1 MSKFQK
7 NSLLHSINLF
17 VLFLLINSIN
27 TNVVVKAGS
36 EINITCDRNIYYILI
51 DVVFSEKPPKE
62 LYPFTLYLASPEK
75 LSLKCMLDYN
85 KAKIYCMRSFSDEVD
100 LIEEGTYFQF
110 PYPFPDIEDITWDY
124 ETFLDKV
131 YRRVWNAKSI
141 CGNENVFNT
150 TDINYKKWQM
160 EGSLTSLN
168 NGNCVPASISNADIH
183 KYNFDMIVSL
193 SEGEIIDLLKNNKDN
208 EIEILQ
214 EIWVPLLPRE
224 EKKAKKKSIERSFP
238 FAYCLPSEKVT
249 QTNYQNYKLNC
260 YIPIQ
265 QSTIF
270 NGVIRMSS
278 FFDKLYIK
286 QGNKAS
292 IVTIYINIS
301 GLEGKTYVSLDE
313 TDSGI
318 ICPNQPVFDIESKNA
333 IMMGLYYNETNKYT
347 FFLTG
352 TLSNG
357 YYAFKNG
364 TTYKLNETYKDVT
377 FNLVVQ
383 DNFKDLEES
392 DVNVTCVLPNGS
404 PYDVRNGANI
414 KCIGT
419 KEATSNQNNNV
430 DITLNWNLKANNN
443 FNQLIISWPKSH
455 DVNKKN
461 IYGYEL
467 TGLSIRQTNYG
478 CHNNNFDFYVYIY
491 DLGRE
496 PKLTFNLPLTSPK
509 STNAN
514 CQIFDST
521 ALKCSIN
528 LKHQKLSKGSKVM
541 LPSMG
546 TETEI
551 FTDEG
556 NTIIFA
562 MNNFSEINNDN
573 DFYVKTKEDCGD
585 YLVVGTLKDMGMSHG
600 TSVAVYIIIIVFI
613 CLFIAG
619 GIIYILYKLKLRY
632 KRGRKLTASEDTRNS
647 TGVSA
652 NNSVTH

>member
-1 MSKFQK
+1 MSNIQIKT
-7 NSLLHSINLF
+7 LLHSINLF
-17 VLFLLINSIN
+17 ILFFLINSIN
-27 TNVVVKAGS
+27 TNVIVKAGN
-36 EINITCDRNIYYILI
+36 EINVACDRNIYYILI

-62 LYPFTLYLASPEK
+62 FYPFTLNLASPEN

-85 KAKIYCMRSFSDEVD
+85 KAKIYCLRSFSDEVD
-100 LIEEGTYFQF
+100 LIEKGTYFQF
-110 PYPFPDIEDITWDY
+110 PYPFPDIEDIIWDY
-124 ETFLDKV
+124 DTLLDKV
-131 YRRVWNAKSI
+131 YRRVWNTNSI
-141 CGNENVFNT
+141 CGNENIFNT
-150 TDINYKKWQM
+150 TDINYKKWEM
-160 EGSLTSLN
+160 EGKLSSLN
-168 NGNCVPASISNADIH
+168 NGNCLPASMSNLDIH
-183 KYNFDMIVSL
+183 KYNFDMTVSL
-193 SEGEIIDLLKNNKDN
+193 SDGEIIELLKNSKDN

-224 EKKAKKKSIERSFP
+224 EKKAKKKSIERTFP
-238 FAYCLPSEKVT
+238 FAYCLPSEKIT

-260 YIPIQ
+260 YIPIE

-286 QGNKAS
+286 QGNKVS
-292 IVTIYINIS
+292 IVTIYINIA
-301 GLEGKTYVSLDE
+301 GLEGKTYASLDE
-313 TDSGI
+313 SDSGI
-318 ICPNQPVFDIESKNA
+318 ICPNQPVFDIEAKDA
-333 IMMGLYYNETNKYT
+333 ITMGLYYNETNKYT

-352 TLSNG
+352 TLTNG
-357 YYAFKNG
+357 YYAHKNG
-364 TTYKLNETYKDVT
+364 TTIRLNETYNDIT

-383 DNFKDLEES
+383 DNFKSLEES
-392 DVNVTCVLPNGS
+392 DLNVTCILPSGS
-404 PYDVRNGANI
+404 PYDVEDGANI

-419 KEATSNQNNNV
+419 KEKTSNPNNNV

-496 PKLTFNLPLTSPK
+496 PKLSFDLPLTSPK
-509 STNAN
+509 STSAN
-514 CQIFDST
+514 CQLFDST

-528 LKHQKLSKGSKVM
+528 LKHKKLSKGSKVM

-546 TETEI
+546 TQNEI
-551 FTDEG
+551 FTTEG
-556 NTIIFA
+556 NTIIFS
-562 MNNFSEINNDN
+562 MNNFSEINNDH
-573 DFYVKTKEDCGD
+573 DFYVKTEEDCGD

-600 TSVAVYIIIIVFI
+600 SSVAVYIIIIIFI
-613 CLFIAG
+613 CLFIALG
-619 GIIYILYKLKLRY
+619 LIYISYKVGMNY
-632 KRGRKLTASEDTRNS
+632 KRGKKLTSSEETKSSVGASINK
-647 TGVSA
+647 
-652 NNSVTH
+652 

>member
-1 MSKFQK
+1 MSKNQI

-17 VLFLLINSIN
+17 VLFFLINSIN
-27 TNVVVKAGS
+27 TSVIVKAGN

-62 LYPFTLYLASPEK
+62 LYPFTLYLASPEN

-85 KAKIYCMRSFSDEVD
+85 KSKIYCMRSFSDEVD

-110 PYPFPDIEDITWDY
+110 PYPFQDIEDIIWDY

-131 YRRVWNAKSI
+131 YRRVWNTKSI

-150 TDINYKKWQM
+150 TDINFKEWQI
-160 EGSLTSLN
+160 EGKLSSLS
-168 NGNCVPASISNADIH
+168 NGNCLPASTSNEDIH
-183 KYNFDMIVSL
+183 KYNFEMTVSL
-193 SEGEIIDLLKNNKDN
+193 SDGEIIDLLKNNKDN
-208 EIEILQ
+208 AIEILQ

-224 EKKAKKKSIERSFP
+224 EAKAKKKSIERSFP

-260 YIPIQ
+260 YIPIE

-286 QGNKAS
+286 QGNKTS

-313 TDSGI
+313 SDSGI
-318 ICPNQPVFDIESKNA
+318 ICPNQPVFDIESKDA
-333 IMMGLYYNETNKYT
+333 ITMGPFYNETNKYI

-364 TTYKLNETYKDVT
+364 TTVKLNETYKDLQ

-392 DVNVTCVLPNGS
+392 DLNVTCILPNGS
-404 PYDVRNGANI
+404 PFDILNGVSI

-419 KEATSNQNNNV
+419 KGKTSNQNNNV

-443 FNQLIISWPKSH
+443 FKELIISWPKSH

-491 DLGRE
+491 DLRRE
-496 PKLTFNLPLTSPK
+496 PKLTFDLPLTSPK
-509 STNAN
+509 STSAN

-541 LPSMG
+541 LPSKG
-546 TETEI
+546 TQTGI
-551 FTDEG
+551 ITSEG
-556 NTIIFA
+556 NAIVFA
-562 MNNFSEINNDN
+562 MNNFSEINNDH
-573 DFYVKTKEDCGD
+573 DFYVKTKEECGD
-585 YLVVGTLKDMGMSHG
+585 YLVVGTLKDMGMSHR
-600 TSVAVYIIIIVFI
+600 TSVIVYIIIITVI
-613 CLFIAG
+613 CVLIAG
-619 GIIYILYKLKLRY
+619 GIVYIAFKLGLYY
-632 KRGRKLTASEDTRNS
+632 KKGRRLTISEDTRNS
-647 TGVSA
+647 TGVSV
-652 NNSVTH
+652 NNSVTQ